1 MLVRESSAAASSLA
15 AARLSR
21 SSVSPL
27 YLQRFSRTVRL
38 RTGSTS
44 STIPRS
50 ASEDLSRFIF
60 LLRKN
65 YSTETTNV
73 SSGPQPPM
81 PPLRHK
87 PPTPLTHVTP
97 PAQNVKSES
106 ATTENK
112 DGLREISDAKAK
124 AEQSA
129 DKASESILGEIEK
142 LAVSSLAE
150 TSTTTTVATASKQA
164 KSAATEKKPKSSL
177 WTKIKDAIRHTWDG
191 TRLLGVEIKIS
202 LKLAMKMLAGYELT
216 RRESRQLKRTTED
229 LIRLVPFS
237 VFIIVPFAELLLPVA
252 LKLFPNMLPSTFEGA
267 VAKEKR
273 NKNLRKTRKEVS
285 EFLRS
290 TVKESGLVL
299 PQTSNNAQRELF
311 AEFFRKVRTSGESP
325 SREELLSVCRM
336 FKDDIV
342 LDNLSRPQ
350 LVAMARYMNLPT
362 FGTDMVLRYQIR
374 HRMRQTKRDDRA
386 IDYEG
391 VDSLSVTELQSACQ
405 SRGVKSH
412 GVSPARLRDDLQN
425 WLDLRLRQNV
435 PSTLLLLSAAYTYGA
450 SESIDSHYDA
460 LLSVLSSI
468 PDELYHEAELQVHHA
483 EGTATNKQ
491 RLEVVKEQEELI
503 KDENEE
509 ISKTGK
515 VIKDD
520 VSVDDEPVTH
530 EPPKDQAK

>member
-1 MLVRESSAAASSLA
+1 MLVRESSAVASGLRT
-15 AARLSR
+15 ARLSR
-21 SSVSPL
+21 SSASPQHW
-27 YLQRFSRTVRL
+27 QRYGRT
-38 RTGSTS
+38 RTGWTS
-44 STIPRS
+44 SPIPRS
-50 ASEDLSRFIF
+50 ATADLSRFI
-60 LLRKN
+60 LRLRKT

-73 SSGPQPPM
+73 SPGPQPPI
-81 PPLRHK
+81 PPLKPGQK
-87 PPTPLTHVTP
+87 PPTPIMHAP
-97 PAQNVKSES
+97 PPEQKATSAS
-106 ATTENK
+106 ATNEDK
-112 DGLREISDAKAK
+112 EGLKEISDAKEK

-129 DKASESILGEIEK
+129 DRASEIILGKKVESAT
-142 LAVSSLAE
+142 LPAE
-150 TSTTTTVATASKQA
+150 ADTTSTVATASTTA
-164 KSAATEKKPKSSL
+164 KPAVSEKKPKTSL
-177 WTKIKDAIRHTWDG
+177 WAKIKGAVQHAWDG
-191 TRLLGVEIKIS
+191 TRLLGVEVKIS

-273 NKNLRKTRKEVS
+273 IKNLRKTRKEVS

-299 PQTSNNAQRELF
+299 PQTANNAQREQF

-325 SREELLSVCRM
+325 TREELLSVCRM

-391 VDSLSVTELQSACQ
+391 VDSLSVPELQSACQ

-435 PSTLLLLSAAYTYGA
+435 PSTLLLLSAAYTYGEA
-450 SESIDSHYDA
+450 ESIDSHYDA

-520 VSVDDEPVTH
+520 VSVDDEPVV
-530 EPPKDQAK
+530 PKLPKDQNK

>member
-1 MLVRESSAAASSLA
+1 MLVRESSAVASGLTV
-15 AARLSR
+15 ARLSR
-21 SSVSPL
+21 SSASPQHW
-27 YLQRFSRTVRL
+27 QRYGRT
-38 RTGSTS
+38 RTGWTS
-44 STIPRS
+44 SPIPRS
-50 ASEDLSRFIF
+50 ATADLSRFVF
-60 LLRKN
+60 LLRKS

-73 SSGPQPPM
+73 SPGPQPPM
-81 PPLRHK
+81 PPLK
-87 PPTPLTHVTP
+87 PGQKPLTHIMHVRP
-97 PAQNVKSES
+97 PEQKAAS
-106 ATTENK
+106 AFAATEDK
-112 DGLREISDAKAK
+112 EGLRDISDAKDK
-124 AEQSA
+124 AQQSA
-129 DKASESILGEIEK
+129 DKASDII
-142 LAVSSLAE
+142 LAE
-150 TSTTTTVATASKQA
+150 SAPLSAEADITSTVATASKTA
-164 KSAATEKKPKSSL
+164 KSAVAEKKSKTSV
-177 WTKIKDAIRHTWDG
+177 WTKIKGAVQHAWDG
-191 TRLLGVEIKIS
+191 TRLLGVEVKIS

-273 NKNLRKTRKEVS
+273 IKNLRKTRKEVS

-299 PQTSNNAQRELF
+299 PQTANNAQREQF

-325 SREELLSVCRM
+325 TREELLSVCRM

-391 VDSLSVTELQSACQ
+391 VDSLSVPELQSACQ
-405 SRGVKSH
+405 SRGIKSH

-435 PSTLLLLSAAYTYGA
+435 PSTLLLLSAAYTYGEA
-450 SESIDSHYDA
+450 ESIDSHYDA

-520 VSVDDEPVTH
+520 VSVDDEPVAQKL
-530 EPPKDQAK
+530 PNDQTK

>member
-15 AARLSR
+15 VARLSR

-44 STIPRS
+44 PQ
-50 ASEDLSRFIF
+50 AAEDLSRFIF

-73 SSGPQPPM
+73 SSGPQPPL
-81 PPLRHK
+81 PPLRRS
-87 PPTPLTHVTP
+87 PIPITHVTP
-97 PAQNVKSES
+97 PERNVKSES

-112 DGLREISDAKAK
+112 EGLKEISEAKEK
-124 AEQSA
+124 AERSA
-129 DKASESILGEIEK
+129 DKASESIVGEIEK
-142 LAVSSLAE
+142 LPVSTLAE
-150 TSTTTTVATASKQA
+150 AGTTTTVTTANKQA
-164 KSAATEKKPKSSL
+164 KPVATEKKPQSSL
-177 WTKIKDAIRHTWDG
+177 WTKIKDVIQHTWDG

-216 RRESRQLKRTTED
+216 RREGRQLKRTTED

-273 NKNLRKTRKEVS
+273 IKNLRKTRKEVS

-391 VDSLSVTELQSACQ
+391 VNSLSVTELQSACQ

-520 VSVDDEPVTH
+520 VSVDDEPVMH
-530 EPPKDQAK
+530 EPPKDQTK